1 MYMKTKTTIKMIFSL
16 FCILG
21 MFAQGYAQQAKDN
34 VKENPNF
41 TYIDDFEEG
50 VTLWWNPEG
59 SGSTAG
65 IILEDDEGNPVTYRE
80 HETVIVN
87 PVTGSTG
94 SMKLAIQWD
103 NDEEYIGTPS
113 HLVRQ
118 HMPAGNANVPE
129 RRFQP
134 GQALEVY
141 LYGDGSGNRFRF
153 MTRDGVPTLEG
164 SPWITI
170 NWTGWKRITWDYNN
184 PDNVVGWVNGDG
196 EMDGVNYYFDSFQ
209 ITKDP
214 AGTVQSALMYFDDFR
229 IVDPF
234 LVEFNIAA
242 ASGDEVIH
250 ILNKSFQN
258 LESGFHF
265 EPVAYEPGISSFELF
280 PGEYQYFIE
289 KEGFVTYM
297 GTFEVDDEDITI
309 DVTLESGADP
319 EYTVTFTVLGE
330 DEQLITDAVITL
342 DDVTN
347 DVGDYTFTVT
357 PGFYNYTVSKELYF
371 DTEGFVTVI
380 GNNIFVNV
388 ILLEI
393 PDIFYNVFLS
403 WDVAPTAAAAANRQE
418 HYSVWVTTSNNETFN
433 PDDYVMI
440 FEETLSSTHPQWTYQ
455 SRQVEI
461 SQFAEQDIRVAF
473 RHHDVTGKDRI
484 IISNVEISGPEPGET
499 EYTVLL
505 SEDFEGG
512 LPEGFDPGTFDPT
525 APGAYDPNWLPEGWQ
540 SIDFDN
546 DGFKWIYGI
555 YVDQNF
561 DYKTFMVSRSYDAST
576 GNNLTPDNWL
586 ITPTVELPMVF
597 LYDVVFVVTDEGG
610 NAINNAT
617 ITLNGQEF
625 SPGQYSFVL
634 TNGTYDYEVALEAY
648 ETATG
653 TFVVDGEDMEIE
665 VTISIIP
672 LYNVT
677 FNVNMNQADGFV
689 PGETNVYFTG
699 TFFDWAVPGTVEGQQ
714 LNPTDNIFIFTQ
726 TLQLPAGTYEYKY
739 FDGPSF
745 DDGEWP
751 GDPNRVIEVNDD
763 MVIND
768 VFGVQTS
775 VDDLT
780 ENVVNLFPNPA
791 RNQVNITSGSR
802 IMEVAV
808 YNIAGQQVY
817 RHTPGTQSHIIDLN
831 AFHNGIYMVRILTP
845 EGPQTMKLQVVK

>member
-1 MYMKTKTTIKMIFSL
+1 MKAKTTMTMIFSL
-16 FCILG
+16 FFVLG

-34 VKENPNF
+34 EKENPNF

-50 VTLWWNPEG
+50 VSLWWNPEG

-65 IILEDDEGNPVTYRE
+65 IILEDDEGNLLTYRE
-80 HETVIVN
+80 HDTLTVN
-87 PVTGSTG
+87 PATESTG

-118 HMPAGNANVPE
+118 HMPAANANIPE

-141 LYGDGSGNRFRF
+141 VYGDGSGNRFRF
-153 MTRDGVPTLEG
+153 MTRDGIPTLEG
-164 SPWITI
+164 SQWIDI
-170 NWTGWKRITWDYNN
+170 DWNGWKRITWDYNN

-196 EMDGVNYYFDSFQ
+196 QMDGDDFYFDSFQ
-209 ITKDP
+209 ITKDV
-214 AGTVQSALMYFDDFR
+214 AGTVTGAELYFDDFR

-234 LVEFNIAA
+234 NVTFNIADVDGSEIISINNVTYQA
-242 ASGDEVIH
+242 GETEF
-250 ILNKSFQN
+250 SF
-258 LESGFHF
+258 
-265 EPVAYEPGISSFELF
+265 F
-280 PGEYQYFIE
+280 PGEYQYFVE
-289 KEGFVTYM
+289 KDGFTTFM
-297 GTFEVDDEDITI
+297 GTFEVDDADLAI
-309 DVTLESGADP
+309 DVTLESGDDP
-319 EYTVTFTVLGE
+319 EYTVNFNVLGE
-330 DEQLITDAVITL
+330 DEQLIPDAVITL

-347 DVGDYTFTVT
+347 DVGDYEFTVT
-357 PGFYNYTVSKELYF
+357 PGFYSYTVSKELYF
-371 DTEGFVTVI
+371 DTEGFVTVT

-388 ILLEI
+388 ILQEI
-393 PDIFYNVFLS
+393 PDIFNNVYLS
-403 WDVAPTAAAAANRQE
+403 WDVAPTAAATANREE
-418 HYSVWVTTSNNETFN
+418 HYSVWVSTSDADTLTPENS
-433 PDDYVMI
+433 VMI
-440 FEETLSSTHPQWTYQ
+440 FEETLSSSHRQWEYE

-461 SQFAEQDIRVAF
+461 SQYAEQNIRVAF

-484 IISNVEISGPEPGET
+484 IISNVEISGPEPGEP
-499 EYTVLL
+499 EFTVLL

-512 LPEGFDPGTFDPT
+512 LPEGFNPQTFDPT
-525 APGAYDPNWLPEGWQ
+525 DPDAYDPTWIPEGWA
-540 SIDFDN
+540 SIDYNEDEFT
-546 DGFKWIYGI
+546 WEYGI
-555 YVDQNF
+555 YVDQNS
-561 DYKTFMVSRSYDAST
+561 DYKTFMVSRSFDAST
-576 GNNLTPDNWL
+576 GNDLTPDNWL
-586 ITPTVELPMVF
+586 ITPMVEMPMVF
-597 LYDVVFVVTDEGG
+597 FYDVEFIVTDEDG
-610 NAINNAT
+610 NAITDAV

-625 SPGQYSFVL
+625 DAGQYSFVL

-672 LYNVT
+672 LYNIT
-677 FNVNMNQADGFV
+677 FNVNMNQADGFE

-699 TFFDWAVPGTVEGQQ
+699 IFFDWAVPGTVEGQQ
-714 LNPTDNIFIFTQ
+714 LNPTDNIYIFTQ

-751 GDPNRVIEVNDD
+751 GDPNRVIEVTED
-763 MVIND
+763 MVVED

-775 VDDLT
+775 VDDFT
-780 ENVVNLFPNPA
+780 QNVVNLFPNPA
-791 RNQVNITSGSR
+791 SSQVQITSGSR

-817 RHTPGTQSHIIDLN
+817 RHTPGTQNHIINVN

-845 EGPQTMKLQVVK
+845 EGLQTMKLQVVK

>member
-34 VKENPNF
+34 EKENPNF

-50 VTLWWNPEG
+50 VAMWWSADETG
-59 SGSTAG
+59 AGQTTG
-65 IILEDDEGNPVTYRE
+65 IILEDDEGNILTYRA
-80 HETVIVN
+80 HDTITVN
-87 PVTGSTG
+87 PLTGSTG
-94 SMKLAIQWD
+94 SMKLAYAWNQDIEWFEPTVAGSQ
-103 NDEEYIGTPS
+103 S
-113 HLVRQ
+113 HFIRLY
-118 HMPAGNANVPE
+118 MPPTNANVPE
-129 RRFQP
+129 RHFFP
-134 GQALEVY
+134 GQAIEVF

-153 MTRDGVPTLEG
+153 MVRDGVANLEG
-164 SPWITI
+164 SDWYTVD
-170 NWTGWKRITWDYNN
+170 WTGWKRLTWDYN
-184 PDNVVGWVNGDG
+184 DAANVLGWVNGDG
-196 EMDGVNYYFDSFQ
+196 EMTEGNPFYFDSFM
-209 ITKDP
+209 ITRNE
-214 AGTVQSALMYFDDFR
+214 AGTTSGGLFYFDDLR

-234 LVEFNIAA
+234 NVEFNIAGA
-242 ASGDEVIH
+242 DGSEVIS
-250 ILNKSFQN
+250 INN
-258 LESGFHF
+258 ITYDAGETN
-265 EPVAYEPGISSFELF
+265 ISLF
-280 PGEYQYFIE
+280 PGEYQYFIQ
-289 KEGFVTYM
+289 KEGFITYI
-297 GTFEVDDEDITI
+297 GTFEVDDEDLTI
-309 DVTLESGADP
+309 DVTLDSGDDP
-319 EYTVTFTVLGE
+319 EYTVNFNVLGE

-342 DDVTN
+342 GDVTN

-388 ILLEI
+388 ILQEI
-393 PDIFYNVFLS
+393 PDIFYNVYLN
-403 WDVAPTAAAAANRQE
+403 WDVAPTAAATANREE
-418 HYSVWVTTSNNETFN
+418 HYSVWVSTSDADTLTPENS
-433 PDDYVMI
+433 VKI
-440 FEETLSSTHPQWTYQ
+440 FEETLSTSHPQWGYQ

-461 SQFAEQDIRVAF
+461 SQFAEQNIRVAF

-484 IISNVEISGPEPGET
+484 IISNVEISGPEPGEPEFT
-499 EYTVLL
+499 ILL

-512 LPEGFDPGTFDPT
+512 LPEDFNPQTFDPN
-525 APGAYDPNWLPEGWQ
+525 APGAFDPNWLPEGWQ
-540 SIDFDN
+540 SIDFNN

-555 YVDQNF
+555 YVDQDF
-561 DYKTFMVSRSYDAST
+561 DYKTFMVSRSFDAST

-677 FNVNMNQADGFV
+677 FNVNMNQADGFE

-714 LNPTDNIFIFTQ
+714 LNPTDNIYIFTQ

-751 GDPNRVIEVNDD
+751 GDPNRVIEVTDD

-831 AFHNGIYMVRILTP
+831 AFHNGIYMVWILTP
-845 EGPQTMKLQVVK
+845 EGLQTMKLQVVK